1 MFSKLKRRLVLLY
14 GITSSLIITIIIIGV
29 YLINHKQAGEQSQ
42 ILFQKNVEQ
51 ISERLRTEDVINNSW
66 LVKMQ
71 EDNRLFVHIENNGI
85 KLTKYSQLR
94 TLVNSEG
101 LINEVKQHSLEVGIN
116 LDIRPLY
123 STPSKTP
130 VFTLSSMG
138 GKAHYGMAVNIPKST
153 GWLSLIVI
161 GYDNLVTGIF
171 HSQIIFYI
179 IINFIGIAAL
189 FLLSSL
195 YIGNILK
202 PLEEGHK
209 RQVAFVAAASHELRT
224 PLTVMKAGISSMRE
238 DASKAK
244 IFLPY
249 IEEECDRMTRLI
261 SDMLLLASSNA
272 KTWTLEKEPVEIDT
286 ILIETYDMFCSCYN
300 SKNYR
305 LTLQLPEE
313 ELPIIFGDIERIKQI
328 FAILIDNAMSHT
340 PMEGVIALRA
350 FNQKDYVIV
359 EVEDHGP
366 GINDED
372 KKLVFERFYKK
383 DQSRNNKNNFGL
395 GLSIAKELAE
405 LHGGNI
411 TIKDTPGGGATFML
425 WLPLH

>member
-1 MFSKLKRRLVLLY
+1 M
-14 GITSSLIITIIIIGV
+14 
-29 YLINHKQAGEQSQ
+29 
-42 ILFQKNVEQ
+42 
-51 ISERLRTEDVINNSW
+51 
-66 LVKMQ
+66 
-71 EDNRLFVHIENNGI
+71 
-85 KLTKYSQLR
+85 
-94 TLVNSEG
+94 
-101 LINEVKQHSLEVGIN
+101 
-116 LDIRPLY
+116 
-123 STPSKTP
+123 
-130 VFTLSSMG
+130 
-138 GKAHYGMAVNIPKST
+138 
-153 GWLSLIVI
+153 
-161 GYDNLVTGIF
+161 
-171 HSQIIFYI
+171 
-179 IINFIGIAAL
+179 

-224 PLTVMKAGISSMRE
+224 SNCNESRHIIYEE

-350 FNQKDYVIV
+350 FNQKDYIIV

-395 GLSIAKELAE
+395 GLSISKELAE
-405 LHGGNI
+405 LHGGILLLRIPLEAVLLLCYGFPYTKI
-411 TIKDTPGGGATFML
+411 TNYKYSGPNPIGNSSSRK
-425 WLPLH
+425 